1 MIRVIN
7 EATSAT
13 VELYGD
19 IGASWFGDGWT
30 YERFS
35 NEVKNLPVSQLTIK
49 VKSNGGDVF
58 EAFAIHDAIKAL
70 PARVTVDIVG
80 ASASAATIIAA
91 AGDRVRISENS
102 RYLVHNAQTWSA
114 GNKEALQKDVEML
127 ESIDAQIVN
136 TYIKRTGKSKEQ
148 LETLMLQEKWMTAQ
162 EALEWGFV
170 DEIIKEKK
178 VTNLIKNEMTE
189 EEKMEMEALK
199 AENEALKAKLAEYEQ
214 AEQAKQEQEMEAEID
229 NAITAGKIT
238 AEAKQTWV
246 ALAKIDRSSVKAAI
260 ETLPVI
266 ARSPIMDE
274 PVAPVAP
281 VEKLTEE
288 KFYANWK
295 AKKYD
300 NNAELYAKHYK
311 EVFGREPQI

>member
-1 MIRVIN
+1 MKGLEV
-7 EATSAT
+7 
-13 VELYGD
+13 
-19 IGASWFGDGWT
+19 
-30 YERFS
+30 S
-35 NEVKNLPVSQLTIK
+35 NLTIK
-49 VKSNGGDVF
+49 IKSNGGDID

-70 PARVTVDIVG
+70 PYRVTVDIVG
-80 ASASAATIIAA
+80 SSASAATIIAA
-91 AGDRVRISENS
+91 AADYVRISENS
-102 RYLVHNAQTWSA
+102 RYLVHEASLEIK
-114 GNKEALQKDVEML
+114 GNKHDLMEAIELLDEHDKRIL
-127 ESIDAQIVN
+127 N
-136 TYIKRTGKSKEQ
+136 TYIKKTGKPISKLQ
-148 LETLMLQEKWMTAQ
+148 SLMVAGSWMTAT

-246 ALAKIDRSSVKAAI
+246 ALAKIDRQQVRSAI
-260 ETLPVI
+260 ETLPVV
-266 ARSPIMDE
+266 ARSPIIDMST
-274 PVAPVAP
+274 APVVAD
-281 VEKLTEE
+281 KMT
-288 KFYANWK
+288 KDQFFANWR

-300 NNAELYAKHYK
+300 NNAELYRKDYK
-311 EVFGREPQI
+311 EAFGKEPNI

>member
-148 LETLMLQEKWMTAQ
+148 LEALMLQEKWMTAQ

-178 VTNLIKNEMTE
+178 VTNLIKDQMTE

-214 AEQAKQEQEMEAEID
+214 AEAEKQEKEMEEEI
-229 NAITAGKIT
+229 NAAIEAGKIK
-238 AEAKQTWV
+238 ADAKKTWI

-274 PVAPVAP
+274 PVTPVAP

-300 NNAELYAKHYK
+300 NNAELYAKDYK